1 MVKMIELGFY
11 SIDPMYLKYLY
22 SVDKEVY
29 FIPIT
34 SAKEKH
40 RKWKNISDEHF
51 LIYEIV
57 NIEENILGN
66 IYKKYS
72 NNKKIHLL
80 AVLDI
85 KKMIPVPTNCY
96 NLIKF
101 SEIKDKKYRVLFEKE
116 YIFLIRIKDKIIT
129 KVNKLYT
136 RQKETNMVRD
146 KNCNFNILEKALNKW
161 NKSI

>member
-11 SIDPMYLKYLY
+11 SIDPIYLKYLH
-22 SVDKEVY
+22 SVDKEVYYSPNYFNGIKPFFGIVVLINEIHY

-57 NIEENILGN
+57 NIKDNILGN
-66 IYKKYS
+66 IYKKYR
-72 NNKKIHLL
+72 I
-80 AVLDI
+80 
-85 KKMIPVPTNCY
+85 
-96 NLIKF
+96 
-101 SEIKDKKYRVLFEKE
+101 LFEKE

-129 KVNKLYT
+129 KINKLYT
-136 RQKETNMVRD
+136 KQKENNMVRD
-146 KNCNFNILEKALNKW
+146 KNCNFDILEKALNKW